1 MTSGE
6 KTVSLLKLLGQAPYV
21 HSVTELGEKIGCT
34 KSGTCKLLA
43 ALVKSGLA
51 TQTVDR
57 KYTLGPVVYILGKTY
72 EDHIGLSKMVKPY
85 LVRLR
90 DLTGEN
96 ASFSM
101 LVDGK
106 ANLVYREESLQAVR
120 VAGSVGQ
127 ERPLYAGANGKVLGA
142 FQSDEVI
149 RRRLMEEPITP
160 LTERTI
166 ISPDELL
173 KEYAKIR
180 AQGYAISDGELSIET
195 IGISA
200 PIRDE
205 SGTVWAAI
213 SIGAP
218 RLRVDQTKLERYIF
232 LVKEIAKEMSKD
244 LSSGAIGN
252 SL

>member
-101 LVDGK
+101 FG
-106 ANLVYREESLQAVR
+106 Y
-120 VAGSVGQ
+120 Q
-127 ERPLYAGANGKVLGA
+127 EHSSWS
-142 FQSDEVI
+142 F
-149 RRRLMEEPITP
+149 
-160 LTERTI
+160 
-166 ISPDELL
+166 
-173 KEYAKIR
+173 
-180 AQGYAISDGELSIET
+180 
-195 IGISA
+195 
-200 PIRDE
+200 
-205 SGTVWAAI
+205 
-213 SIGAP
+213 
-218 RLRVDQTKLERYIF
+218 
-232 LVKEIAKEMSKD
+232 
-244 LSSGAIGN
+244 SSGIFV
-252 SL
+252 S